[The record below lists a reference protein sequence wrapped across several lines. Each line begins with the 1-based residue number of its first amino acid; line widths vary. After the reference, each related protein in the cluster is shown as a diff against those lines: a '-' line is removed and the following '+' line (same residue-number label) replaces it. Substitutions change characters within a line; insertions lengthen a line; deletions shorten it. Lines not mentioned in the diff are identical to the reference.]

1 MASLGKTS
9 MSSSR
14 RVPCLW
20 ITVTELRLKKSLV
33 SKISEHC
40 QHAKTFEW
48 KRVIVACRGKRG
60 SRAFYSATR
69 YTCLLISFDIF
80 LAAFWQLSRGFFF
93 HWPIKMPHARESE
106 LTIVGKQTVGRNISV
121 SKALAFFLGHLQST
135 RLQKVV
141 KKSSELNNFFKG
153 SH

>member
-1 MASLGKTS
+1 MASLCKPS

-20 ITVTELRLKKSLV
+20 ITVTEWRLKKSLV

-48 KRVIVACRGKRG
+48 KRVIVACCGKRG

-69 YTCLLISFDIF
+69 YTCLLIS
-80 LAAFWQLSRGFFF
+80 LTSFWQLFDNFLVASFSTGQSKWHTRGNRS
-93 HWPIKMPHARESE
+93 WQLLES
-106 LTIVGKQTVGRNISV
+106 KQWDVTSPSLKLLHFSLVTSNR
-121 SKALAFFLGHLQST
+121 